1 MQTMVET
8 FAEEEFGE
16 QFTQLSGKKRR
27 EFLEGL
33 TLVLHAHR
41 YNKTEGF
48 LTGLDINLV
57 RDPMYKHSAKSVNR
71 FFSLPILCFL
81 FCHFVAKG
89 TQNRFL

>member
-1 MQTMVET
+1 MQVLVEA

-16 QFTQLSGKKRR
+16 QFKKLSGKRRR

-48 LTGLDINLV
+48 LTGLDVDLV
-57 RDPMYKHSAKSVNR
+57 RDPMYKHSSKSVTR
-71 FFSLPILCFL
+71 FFALPILCFL